1 MMNEPLHTIM
11 SSEVLTISPEQSLA
25 EVRDIFLTK
34 RIHHL
39 PVVDG
44 KKLVGLVTTW
54 DLFRLGLSSEAYAS
68 TFVSQIMTRKL
79 ATLEPHE
86 SIGAAAEVFMEHLFH
101 AIPIVNDDRELL
113 GILTTYDLL
122 KYEFFKEYSEDRKQA
137 EMLTGW
143 H

>member
-11 SSEVLTISPEQSLA
+11 TTDVLTIRPDQTLN
-25 EVRDIFLTK
+25 EVRDLFLTK
-34 RIHHL
+34 HIHHL
-39 PVVDG
+39 PVLQG
-44 KKLVGLVTTW
+44 RKLVGLVTTW
-54 DLFRLGLSSEAYAS
+54 DLFRLGLSSDDYA
-68 TFVSQIMTRKL
+68 TTQVSQIMTRKL

-101 AIPIVNDDRELL
+101 AIPIVNDDCELVGL
-113 GILTTYDLL
+113 LTTYDLL
-122 KYEFFKEYSEDRKQA
+122 KYEFYKEYSDDRKQA